1 MTSPTDQLRFA
12 FSNAAVQGWLHAR
25 PLTGDDEVALDA
37 DQRVVM
43 ASLYKLPVLVAFCRA
58 VDAGVIDPREPV
70 RLEPRRRTP
79 GPTGIGA
86 LKDPVTMSWRD
97 LARMM
102 VAVSDN
108 AAGDALLATVGLERI
123 DATLAELGLAS
134 TNLTGGTAAMHR
146 ALQSQVGA
154 RDVSQALAALAD
166 NDVPVSTAVWD
177 SHLTGATT
185 ARDMSRLL
193 QLLWTDQAA
202 SARQCKFARDALAG
216 QLFSQRLRSGFPLS
230 RVHIAGKTGTL
241 GQLRHEVGVVT
252 FPGEE
257 PVAVA
262 VLTRAARADTL
273 LPQADAAIGTAAA
286 IAVGAL
292 RSRGDL

>member
-166 NDVPVSTAVWD
+166 NDVPVSNP
-177 SHLTGATT
+177 SP
-185 ARDMSRLL
+185 SR
-193 QLLWTDQAA
+193 
-202 SARQCKFARDALAG
+202 C
-216 QLFSQRLRSGFPLS
+216 
-230 RVHIAGKTGTL
+230 
-241 GQLRHEVGVVT
+241 
-252 FPGEE
+252 
-257 PVAVA
+257 
-262 VLTRAARADTL
+262 
-273 LPQADAAIGTAAA
+273 
-286 IAVGAL
+286 
-292 RSRGDL
+292 